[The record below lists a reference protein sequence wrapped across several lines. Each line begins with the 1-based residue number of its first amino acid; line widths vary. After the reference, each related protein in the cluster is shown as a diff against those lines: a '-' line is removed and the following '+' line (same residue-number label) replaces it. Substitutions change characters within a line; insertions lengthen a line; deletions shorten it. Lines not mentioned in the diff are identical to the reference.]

1 MSLELSLAALD
12 VLWADLQLGRVP
24 FPLRVRNHG
33 DTRGD
38 RARIRAAVYADLG
51 RRGLACDERPADTLV
66 EDLRLLADPTT
77 TVDLVALLDMDDDKP
92 VTALAATRGRH
103 GILAVQGK
111 LTLRLTRMRGTLT
124 TGALVGLLPATRAAI
139 GNSITQPAAALR
151 ADPGRHRRAQPG
163 VVLRKVTPAVAADAK
178 LRALAAVMDK
188 PVRRAGQLGVTRTD
202 DAGRRPRHRVVR
214 HRRRPLRH
222 HNDPRPR
229 RRGLGDLVACGQH
242 PASAPPR
249 RTRGSRNRR
258 WPRVALKTGAPLEVV
273 HNSSGHPQ
281 GGWQRPKMSL
291 CAGSVELGGPLG
303 SCPQLGRSS
312 TEWLV
317 AAGNVGPRR

>member
-1 MSLELSLAALD
+1 MCSGPTCSSVA
-12 VLWADLQLGRVP
+12 
-24 FPLRVRNHG
+24 FPSRCGFATTV
-33 DTRGD
+33 TPVGD

-202 DAGRRPRHRVVR
+202 DAGRP
-214 HRRRPLRH
+214 
-222 HNDPRPR
+222 
-229 RRGLGDLVACGQH
+229 A
-242 PASAPPR
+242 PASRGSTPTTAATPPR
-249 RTRGSRNRR
+249 
-258 WPRVALKTGAPLEVV
+258 
-273 HNSSGHPQ
+273 
-281 GGWQRPKMSL
+281 
-291 CAGSVELGGPLG
+291 
-303 SCPQLGRSS
+303 
-312 TEWLV
+312 
-317 AAGNVGPRR
+317 